1 MEKLTYE
8 QRIAAMRILLDII
21 WADRRLDS
29 REKALFDEIAAQL
42 DLDMSARKAVEEQ
55 NSLLALLAVRDMEQ
69 EQKEKFAQMMG
80 QMIVVDRD
88 INYDEVRIYNVVCE
102 FCEIKEDF
110 RIDDYPGLSRS
121 WTDLNI

>member
-69 EQKEKFAQMMG
+69 EPKEKFAQMMG

-121 WTDLNI
+121 

>member
-1 MEKLTYE
+1 
-8 QRIAAMRILLDII
+8 
-21 WADRRLDS
+21 
-29 REKALFDEIAAQL
+29 
-42 DLDMSARKAVEEQ
+42 
-55 NSLLALLAVRDMEQ
+55 
-69 EQKEKFAQMMG
+69 MMG

-121 WTDLNI
+121 

>member
-102 FCEIKEDF
+102 FCEIK
-110 RIDDYPGLSRS
+110 RISGLMIIRVCREVEQ
-121 WTDLNI
+121 I